1 MDGFDPQQLSS
12 AGDLHEDLTGY
23 RNLTPGFDPRSGEGA
38 RRFGGRFNPP
48 GSFPVLYVCSTRAC
62 SVSELRRQSARQ
74 NIEVRHMLPRELW
87 AISISLR
94 RVLDLTARES
104 LRVLRLTVDDLV
116 RNDHGLTQSLGKLA
130 HDLGYQAIR
139 SRSAT
144 GTGDVFA
151 VMVDNLGGTEIRVEM
166 IEAWTTIDHLE
177 TRVC

>member
-1 MDGFDPQQLSS
+1 
-12 AGDLHEDLTGY
+12 
-23 RNLTPGFDPRSGEGA
+23 
-38 RRFGGRFNPP
+38 
-48 GSFPVLYVCSTRAC
+48 
-62 SVSELRRQSARQ
+62 
-74 NIEVRHMLPRELW
+74 MLPRELW